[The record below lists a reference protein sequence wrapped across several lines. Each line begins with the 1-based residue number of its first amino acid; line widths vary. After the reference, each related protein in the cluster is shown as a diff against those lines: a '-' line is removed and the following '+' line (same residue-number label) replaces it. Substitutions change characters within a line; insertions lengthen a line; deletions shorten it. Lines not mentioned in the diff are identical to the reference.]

1 MLSSVMEFF
10 GIVGVDIIPPTNF
23 GELVPYLLQVGV
35 GLMLAGMTFRLV
47 LGVSRV
53 FSARWW
59 KV

>member
-1 MLSSVMEFF
+1 MFSTVAEFF
-10 GIVGVDIIPPTNF
+10 GIIGLDVIPPTTF

-35 GLMLAGMTFRLV
+35 GLILAGMTFRLV